1 MKIGTAKSMA
11 KNLLSTK
18 AGKQVSDAAFKK
30 FVKQDKDLK
39 KLNYSSDKSTVSK
52 FQAKKILGQVAKD
65 AASSEKF
72 KVSRFAQ
79 KLGLKQSGES
89 VRVSDISLEKVYTK
103 GAEEELKVEKPA
115 GPSPDEQRR
124 EKRRE
129 EAVKTLHKRERADE
143 LNKERLG
150 GPKPTPAQS
159 GQKQA
164 AAPLMHTGLGGAG
177 QNAQVP
183 PGGGMSDNV
192 SSANTQSGDAAANLL
207 TVLVLPL
214 LNISG
219 TAEDIDW
226 LIKKI
231 NKLTVQTLTSLRLF
245 KVVGQTSSTANPE
258 LSAIDP
264 QDQTAL
270 KLAAKK
276 AWARLCVFGTIKK
289 IGKLLEIKISMINV
303 DNDQK
308 VQLVDIKDETEDVFN
323 LERKISWE
331 LSSSVQG
338 NQPTNHQDEEVQKK
352 IEDLPI

>member
-11 KNLLSTK
+11 KNLLSTRSGQK
-18 AGKQVSDAAFKK
+18 VSDTAFKK
-30 FVKQDKDLK
+30 FVKQDKSLK
-39 KLNYSSDKSTVSK
+39 KFTYSSDKSTVSK

-65 AASSEKF
+65 AASSEKY
-72 KVSRFAQ
+72 KISRFAQ
-79 KLGLKQSGES
+79 KLGIKQSGEE
-89 VRVSDISLEKVYTK
+89 VRVSDIALNKAYQK

-115 GPSPDEQRR
+115 GPSPDELRR

-143 LNKERLG
+143 INKERLG
-150 GPKPTPAQS
+150 GTKSAPGQS
-159 GQKQA
+159 GQKQT
-164 AAPLMHTGLGGAG
+164 AAPLMHAGFDGAS
-177 QNAQVP
+177 QNAQAT
-183 PGGGMSDNV
+183 PGGAMSDNI
-192 SSANTQSGDAAANLL
+192 SSGNAQTGNTAADLL

-214 LNISG
+214 YNVSG

-231 NKLTVQTLTSLRLF
+231 HKLTIQTLTSLRLF
-245 KVVGQTSSTANPE
+245 KVVGQTSSTADLGHPP
-258 LSAIDP
+258 ADP

-270 KLAAKK
+270 KLATKK

-289 IGKLLEIKISMINV
+289 ISKLLEIKINMINV

-308 VQLVDIKDETEDVFN
+308 LQLVDIKDDTDDVFG
-323 LERKISWE
+323 LERKISWQ
-331 LSSSVQG
+331 LSAAVQG
-338 NQPTNHQDEEVQKK
+338 TETNINQDETAQKK